1 MKVSNRDV
9 FQGIMRELRSLPE
22 ESDRIT
28 AFGYHPDDYTDIDV
42 LGDFAEA
49 IWGEEELKSLTDDV
63 VNAFVQLHSIDFET
77 KHEGID
83 TFYENFYEDN
93 QKEDVLR
100 ACAWYRQN
108 GFTEMADRIAG
119 GYDSQEKQQETSD
132 WIAENAAEIY
142 RAYRKLMF
150 TFEERFLSG
159 EEQS

>member
-22 ESDRIT
+22 ESDQIT
-28 AFGYHPDDYTDIDV
+28 AYGYYPDAYTDIDV
-42 LGDFAEA
+42 LGDFIEA
-49 IWGEEELKSLTDDV
+49 IWEEEELKSLTDDV

-83 TFYENFYEDN
+83 TFYENFYEYN
-93 QKEDVLR
+93 KKEDVLR
-100 ACAWYRQN
+100 ACTWYRQN
-108 GFTEMADRIAG
+108 GFSDLEERIAA
-119 GYDSQEKQQETSD
+119 GYDSPEKQQETSN
-132 WIAENAAEIY
+132 WIADNAAEIY

-159 EEQS
+159 EE